1 MAWSVRVI
9 LKGDEPDEAEVERT
23 ELEIA
28 NILDEHGFEYTDVSA
43 S

>member
-28 NILDEHGFEYTDVSA
+28 NALDERAIEYLDVVA
-43 S
+43 E